1 MNKERKI
8 KDNLREEEIDT
19 SNQYVSLDAKGL
31 FHYNMELL
39 KTSVIILEDSLDNF
53 KGNSLYLH
61 CMCERIK
68 EMMESIFEID
78 TLLRK
83 TAHEK
88 EITEDSWKEC
98 MRIFNKGE

>member
-8 KDNLREEEIDT
+8 KHNLREEEIDT

-31 FHYNMELL
+31 FNYNLELL
-39 KTSVIILEDSLDNF
+39 KTSIIILEDSLDNF

-61 CMCERIK
+61 CMCQKIK
-68 EMMESIFEID
+68 EMMESIFEIEA
-78 TLLRK
+78 LLRE
-83 TAHEK
+83 TADEK
-88 EITEDSWKEC
+88 EITKDSWKEC